1 MKIYIKNMVCQG
13 TRLLIIQELQRLGFK
28 FRSFES
34 GEIDIEKDPSQSEIE
49 LIDNVL
55 NSFGLDFIFVRA

>member
-34 GEIDIEKDPSQSEIE
+34 GGIDIEKDLSQSEIE